1 MKKANIWAGVEDL
14 SGTMVLNIS
23 RCAKN
28 TALAQ
33 RWSKSEAVQKIVIIM
48 IVAKS
53 WSVQRTLAVVV
64 NIAQDVENIGMM
76 LVKIWGGAL
85 GEAVNTGIVKI
96 IGESDRGDDLRQ
108 YQH

>member
-14 SGTMVLNIS
+14 SGTMVLNTS
-23 RCAKN
+23 HCAKN

-53 WSVQRTLAVVV
+53 WSVQRTLAVV

-96 IGESDRGDDLRQ
+96 IGESDRGDDLSQ
-108 YQH
+108 